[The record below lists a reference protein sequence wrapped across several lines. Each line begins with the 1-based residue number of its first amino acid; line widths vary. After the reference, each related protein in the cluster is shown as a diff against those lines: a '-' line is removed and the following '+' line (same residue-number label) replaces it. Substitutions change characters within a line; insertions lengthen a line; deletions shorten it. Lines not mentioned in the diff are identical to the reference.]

1 MILQILINLAIVS
14 FLIIWPAHYQ
24 ANLFKKNIPIN
35 HFIWA
40 SGLVGSFL
48 LLQFVWYWL
57 KMADLNLIINW
68 LLFFICGR
76 FLFFDYYL
84 NKLRGKPTGYLG
96 NNKIDLFLK
105 WLSNYANIA
114 FIRVGAFMV
123 AGFFLIGANTDFWTT
138 KVQNLEFATGD
149 ISFLIILFYGLSF
162 MYRFF
167 NDHGKL

>member
-1 MILQILINLAIVS
+1 LILQILINLAIGT
-14 FLIIWPAHYQ
+14 FLIIAPAYYQ
-24 ANLFKKNIPIN
+24 AHLFKNNISIN

-48 LLQFVWYWL
+48 LLQIVWYFL
-57 KMADLNLIINW
+57 KMADFNLLINW
-68 LLFFICGR
+68 VIFFIFGR

-123 AGFFLIGANTDFWTT
+123 AGFFIIGANTDFWSSQ
-138 KVQNLEFATGD
+138 VNNLEFATGAIIF
-149 ISFLIILFYGLSF
+149 ISILFYGLSF

-167 NDHGKL
+167 NDPFKL